1 MFSLAMGMTTTMVVV
16 MMMMKMDGLEDDL
29 DVIMKV

>member
-1 MFSLAMGMTTTMVVV
+1 MFSLAMGMTMMVVV
-16 MMMMKMDGLEDDL
+16 MMIMKMDGLEDDP